1 VVIMLVTRKVD
12 GGRLGILVGLGSE
25 GKLGLLPHHL
35 KVRGMYLTKV
45 YCSRY
50 TVKRNLGDHRLDLLS
65 FSPPTDSG
73 EEPWES
79 VWHAQEYRFTG
90 VSSETVARRI

>member
-1 VVIMLVTRKVD
+1 MEEGWAFWWGWEVKGNLVSSRT
-12 GGRLGILVGLGSE
+12 
-25 GKLGLLPHHL
+25 
-35 KVRGMYLTKV
+35 TKF
-45 YCSRY
+45 YYSRY

-73 EEPWES
+73 QEPWES